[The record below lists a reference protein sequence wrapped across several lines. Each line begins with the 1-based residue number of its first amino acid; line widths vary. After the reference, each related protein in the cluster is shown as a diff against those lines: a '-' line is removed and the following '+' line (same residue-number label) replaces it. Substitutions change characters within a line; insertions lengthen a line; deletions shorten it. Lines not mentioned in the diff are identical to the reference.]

1 MALIRRV
8 AALTALLLSLVASLG
23 WIVMLVST
31 GVEVL
36 RGGRQPSLV
45 WTVLGG
51 LIMIGVL
58 IAGWSGDRIRRGS

>member
-1 MALIRRV
+1 MTLIRRF

-36 RGGRQPSLV
+36 GGRQPSLV
-45 WTVLGG
+45 WTMLGG

-58 IAGWSGDRIRRGS
+58 IAGWSVDRTRRGP

>member
-1 MALIRRV
+1 MALIRRL

-36 RGGRQPSLV
+36 RGRQPFLV
-45 WTVLGG
+45 WTMLGG

-58 IAGWSGDRIRRGS
+58 IAGWSVDRTRRGP